1 MTFAVASME
10 GQAIGDFYAWHGLP
24 FSQLASGQRATEL
37 NSSSSRV
44 VCPHNAVSRRSLT
57 PVCPRSARA
66 RTSAAQGDC
75 KGSAYKL
82 CRRAQR

>member
-1 MTFAVASME
+1 ME

-44 VCPHNAVSRRSLT
+44 VCPQRGLAEECAPGLPTERTREDICS
-57 PVCPRSARA
+57 PR
-66 RTSAAQGDC
+66 
-75 KGSAYKL
+75 
-82 CRRAQR
+82 